1 MEPTTQTERPSPGSA
16 ADDPP
21 IHRIGIDRPTAG
33 RGAALPRIMQV
44 MAGAAHGGA
53 ETFFVDLVTALHE
66 AGFPQRAVIRRNA
79 ERAAILRSAGV
90 EVTELGFG
98 GWFDLV
104 TKPALRREI
113 AAYRPD
119 IVQTWMVR
127 ATRACPAGDFV
138 HVGWLGGYYKP
149 QNFRA
154 CDHVVGVT
162 RDIVRHLGGADWPAG
177 RAHYLP
183 TFANYAPASPL
194 RRADY
199 DTPEDAPLLLALGR
213 LHVKKGFD
221 VLLQA
226 LCEVPKAWLWLA
238 GEGELRGKL
247 EEQVTRL
254 GLGERVRFLG
264 WRYDREAL
272 FATADLCVFPSR
284 YEPFGTITVEAWANK
299 TPLIAAAS
307 AGPAATIRDG
317 ADGLLVPIDDA
328 RALSAA
334 INRVLGDPDLARSLV
349 EGGWRRYQKDYT
361 RESCVE
367 KYRHLYATVL
377 GGVTAEHGRESPA
390 LG

>member
-1 MEPTTQTERPSPGSA
+1 
-16 ADDPP
+16 
-21 IHRIGIDRPTAG
+21 
-33 RGAALPRIMQV
+33 MQV
-44 MAGAAHGGA
+44 MGGVAHGGA

-66 AGFPQRAVIRRNA
+66 AGFAQCAVIRRNA

-90 EVTELGFG
+90 QVTELGFG
-98 GWFDLV
+98 GWYDFM

-127 ATRACPAGDFV
+127 ATRACPTGDFL

-149 QNFRA
+149 RAFHA
-154 CDHVVGVT
+154 CDHVIGVT
-162 RDIVRHLGGADWPAG
+162 QDIVRHLREAKWPAG

-183 TFANYAPASPL
+183 TFAEFTPATPL

-199 DTPEDAPLLLALGR
+199 DTPEDVPLVLALGR

-221 VLLQA
+221 VLLRA
-226 LCEVPKAWLWLA
+226 LCEAPQAWLWLA
-238 GEGELRGKL
+238 GEGELRGEL
-247 EEQVTRL
+247 EKQAARL
-254 GLGERVRFLG
+254 GLAERVRFLG

-284 YEPFGTITVEAWANK
+284 YEPFGTVTIEAWANK

-317 ADGLLVPIDDA
+317 EDGLLVPIDDA

-334 INRVLGDPDLARSLV
+334 INRVLGDLDLARSLA
-349 EGGWRRYQKDYT
+349 EGGWRRYQTDYT

-367 KYRHLYATVL
+367 KYRNLYTTILGGANVEGGEESPVL
-377 GGVTAEHGRESPA
+377 G
-390 LG
+390 

>member
-1 MEPTTQTERPSPGSA
+1 
-16 ADDPP
+16 
-21 IHRIGIDRPTAG
+21 
-33 RGAALPRIMQV
+33 MQV
-44 MAGAAHGGA
+44 MAGAVHGGA
-53 ETFFVDLVTALHE
+53 QTFFVDLVTALHE
-66 AGFPQRAVIRRNA
+66 SGFEQRAVIRRNA
-79 ERAAILRSAGV
+79 ERAAILRSAGI

-98 GWFDLV
+98 GWFDLM

-127 ATRACPAGDFV
+127 ATRACPTGDFV

-149 QNFRA
+149 RDFRA

-162 RDIVRHLGGADWPAG
+162 QDIVRHLREAVWPAG

-183 TFANYAPASPL
+183 TFANFAPAPPL

-238 GEGELRGKL
+238 GEGELRGAL
-247 EEQVTRL
+247 EEQATRL

-264 WRYDREAL
+264 WRYDREEL

-284 YEPFGTITVEAWANK
+284 YEPFGTTTVEAWANK

-307 AGPAATIRDG
+307 AGPAATIGDG
-317 ADGLLVPIDDA
+317 VDGLLVPIDDA
-328 RALSAA
+328 KALSAA

-361 RESCVE
+361 RESCVD
-367 KYRHLYATVL
+367 KYRHLYSTIL